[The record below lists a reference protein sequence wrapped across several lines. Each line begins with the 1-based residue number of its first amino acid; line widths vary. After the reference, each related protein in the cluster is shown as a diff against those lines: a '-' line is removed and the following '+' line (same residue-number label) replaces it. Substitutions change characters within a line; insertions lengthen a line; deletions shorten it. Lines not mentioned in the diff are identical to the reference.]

1 MVKEQNLKETSYQV
15 HELGHNFGFSH
26 SGTETDPYSD
36 PTCYMG
42 YSWTGEKK
50 MCFNAAKT
58 WHTGWYEDYHV
69 RYDARYDETAPAL
82 IELVGIDTLVQL
94 IDDKKA
100 TDRNLVL
107 KIMLDPD
114 LVDTTL
120 FLMFNRKPETG
131 LNSGVRGDAD
141 KLVIVAQKWR
151 GGASTWRAS
160 LDPGEF
166 YTEAGVT
173 VKNCAVTLGYPS
185 KVSVLVYQEGD
196 TSAKCTNPGANPTP
210 KPASTALKCDEC
222 GDKDT
227 LAVCCYD
234 TWTDMC
240 ADAPTVT
247 KKLYQPC
254 PTPKPTS
261 TALKCDD
268 CGDKDTL
275 AVCCYDTWTG
285 MCANAPTVTKK
296 LYQPCPTPKP
306 TSTTRYRGTTRE
318 MTNEFSQANQ
328 CSLLNRVNT
337 PSTDLSVAVL
347 LASPAWSL
355 PVILTV
361 LCLG

>member
-1 MVKEQNLKETSYQV
+1 
-15 HELGHNFGFSH
+15 
-26 SGTETDPYSD
+26 
-36 PTCYMG
+36 
-42 YSWTGEKK
+42 
-50 MCFNAAKT
+50 
-58 WHTGWYEDYHV
+58 
-69 RYDARYDETAPAL
+69 
-82 IELVGIDTLVQL
+82 
-94 IDDKKA
+94 
-100 TDRNLVL
+100 
-107 KIMLDPD
+107 MLDPD

-234 TWTDMC
+234 TWT
-240 ADAPTVT
+240 
-247 KKLYQPC
+247 
-254 PTPKPTS
+254 
-261 TALKCDD
+261 
-268 CGDKDTL
+268 
-275 AVCCYDTWTG
+275 G